1 LLRRPPGREA
11 YPGDV
16 FYVHSRLLE
25 RACKLSDDLGGGS
38 LTALPIIET
47 QAGDVSAYIPTN
59 VISITDGQIFLETD
73 LFNSGIRP
81 AINVGLSVSRVGGSA
96 QTKATK
102 AVAGQLKL
110 SLAQY
115 REMAAFA
122 GFGSDLDKATQEQL
136 ANGERQTE
144 MLKQPQY
151 SPLAMEEQVV
161 IIYASTPQKERDS
174 WLRQYELTDVG
185 RYEEELLA
193 YLHSS
198 HQGIFDAIASSGKFE
213 EETEQKLIA
222 ALDEFANIFQPS
234 SKGGSSEEAA

>member
-1 LLRRPPGREA
+1 
-11 YPGDV
+11 V

-25 RACKLSDDLGGGS
+25 RAAKLNDDLGGGS

-59 VISITDGQIFLETD
+59 VISITDGQIFLETE

-81 AINVGLSVSRVGGSA
+81 AINVGISVSRVGGAA

-110 SLAQY
+110 NLAQF

-122 GFGSDLDKATQEQL
+122 QFGSDLDKATQEQL
-136 ANGERQTE
+136 ANGERLTE
-144 MLKQPQY
+144 ILKQGQY
-151 SPLAMEEQVV
+151 QPLPMEEQVV
-161 IIYASTPQKERDS
+161 SIYSATPETNRESWVRKLELRDI
-174 WLRQYELTDVG
+174 G
-185 RYEEELLA
+185 RYEAEMLA
-193 YLHSS
+193 FMRSS
-198 HQGIFDAIASSGKFE
+198 HADVLATIRDTKKLE
-213 EETEQKLIA
+213 DDTEQKLVA

-234 SKGGSSEEAA
+234 GQAAA